1 MSRKKSLFQT
11 ELDKRVSK
19 ADDGGKQ
26 RYTVEDEYAHIE
38 TTEGHLE
45 SSGIRSLRR
54 GRKKSKFQIESDRLM
69 SEAEEEQTSCATA
82 DPDTETNSLSMT
94 KGLLIDEAEL
104 SGKYTYKVIT

>member
-19 ADDGGKQ
+19 TDDGGKQ
-26 RYTVEDEYAHIE
+26 RYTEYAHIE

-54 GRKKSKFQIESDRLM
+54 GRKKSKFQIELDRLM